1 MRANG
6 TWILEEPRLA
16 SPRHTDRCPPRRTA
30 GTTARAPAE
39 PPRSLR
45 SSGTPSSKRRGNRS
59 RPPNVPE
66 PAAPAGPGRGR
77 GSAPPPAGP
86 HACRRRAARLQAAAA
101 AAARSG
107 TRRGGPEGEGGG
119 DAAAAAAAAAPLY
132 IPRRARAEQRRFSGA
147 FNSAPVFNAKQP
159 GLLLFSLF
167 SRLPLS
173 FFFFFSFLFVVRL
186 FFSLLFYYRDYYPD
200 PFIAFRSPGSAR
212 RRRPPGHTR
221 THTTHTYTH
230 THTHM
235 QRTHRPPPVWQRRR
249 RSPSSSPRRQA
260 GRPPAR
266 ACAHPYA

>member
-1 MRANG
+1 M
-6 TWILEEPRLA
+6 L
-16 SPRHTDRCPPRRTA
+16 
-30 GTTARAPAE
+30 
-39 PPRSLR
+39 
-45 SSGTPSSKRRGNRS
+45 TP
-59 RPPNVPE
+59 PE

-86 HACRRRAARLQAAAA
+86 HACRRRAARLQAA

-173 FFFFFSFLFVVRL
+173 FFFFFSPFFF
-186 FFSLLFYYRDYYPD
+186 FFSSSSVQILLFKLR
-200 PFIAFRSPGSAR
+200 
-212 RRRPPGHTR
+212 
-221 THTTHTYTH
+221 
-230 THTHM
+230 
-235 QRTHRPPPVWQRRR
+235 
-249 RSPSSSPRRQA
+249 
-260 GRPPAR
+260 
-266 ACAHPYA
+266 

>member
-1 MRANG
+1 M
-6 TWILEEPRLA
+6 L
-16 SPRHTDRCPPRRTA
+16 
-30 GTTARAPAE
+30 
-39 PPRSLR
+39 
-45 SSGTPSSKRRGNRS
+45 TP
-59 RPPNVPE
+59 PE

-86 HACRRRAARLQAAAA
+86 HACRRRRRAARLQAAA

-173 FFFFFSFLFVVRL
+173 FFFFLLSFCRPPFLFSFILLSRL
-186 FFSLLFYYRDYYPD
+186 LSRSFYCFQVAGQR
-200 PFIAFRSPGSAR
+200 AAEA
-212 RRRPPGHTR
+212 PPG
-221 THTTHTYTH
+221 TH
-230 THTHM
+230 THTHHAHIHTY
-235 QRTHRPPPVWQRRR
+235 THAHAAHAPPAARLAAPPPL
-249 RSPSSSPRRQA
+249 A
-260 GRPPAR
+260 FI
-266 ACAHPYA
+266 